1 MREGMCQPNERLST
15 ATENAMENWV
25 GTKFVVFRSD
35 YNVHLHTLFEIYKRD
50 L

>member
-1 MREGMCQPNERLST
+1 MREGMCQPSQRLST

-25 GTKFVVFRSD
+25 GTKLFVFRSD
-35 YNVHLHTLFEIYKRD
+35 YNVHLPILFEIYKRD